1 MTCEMVKGKV
11 SHCFFFFQ
19 YEHGVYNIFT
29 ADIEYVSQ
37 PGELKIL

>member
-11 SHCFFFFQ
+11 SHCFFFQ
-19 YEHGVYNIFT
+19 HEYGVYNIFT